1 MASFNMNNFDLSSAP
16 TTEYFNRG
24 KNKGDPELQL
34 TLMRKNRTLYTR
46 NNLNERQRELFDYV
60 IDNPHDI
67 VLLQAG
73 PGTNELIYVNVWKF

>member
-1 MASFNMNNFDLSSAP
+1 MTSINMQNFDLSHTP

-46 NNLNERQRELFDYV
+46 DNLNDAQRELFDYAMSHP
-60 IDNPHDI
+60 NDI
-67 VLLQAG
+67 ILLQAG
-73 PGTNELIYVNVWKF
+73 PGK